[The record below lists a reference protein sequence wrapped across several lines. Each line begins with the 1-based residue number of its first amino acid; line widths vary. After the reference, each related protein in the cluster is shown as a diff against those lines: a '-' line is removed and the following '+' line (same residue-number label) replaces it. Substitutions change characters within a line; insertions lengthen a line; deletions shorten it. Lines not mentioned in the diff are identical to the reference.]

1 MHLGI
6 KPKTNFI
13 DKPKAKV
20 GVPKSSEVVAI
31 NWIYSN
37 VVTPVKNQGYYFI
50 VVKDIMIIVIK

>member
-1 MHLGI
+1 MFLGI

-13 DKPKAKV
+13 DKSKAKV

-37 VVTPVKNQGYYFI
+37 VVTPVKMQGYYYYYYYYYF
-50 VVKDIMIIVIK
+50 